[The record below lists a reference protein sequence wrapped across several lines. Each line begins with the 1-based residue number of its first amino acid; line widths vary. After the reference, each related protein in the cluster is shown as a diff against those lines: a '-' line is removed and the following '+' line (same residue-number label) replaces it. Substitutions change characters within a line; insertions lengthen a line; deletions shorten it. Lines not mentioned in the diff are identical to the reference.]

1 MTSYGAGLP
10 PLAAAASFVRYSLGA
25 WLPSYVSVMSTP
37 YVAFTYFW
45 NSSIRVEFAE
55 YVQLPTTTPAS
66 FWISALISSS
76 VMSLFRIE
84 TCFVPAAAALAGAV
98 LVVAPPVLAAGAVLA
113 PPADGDAAPE
123 HAATTR
129 IEATITPSTSRR
141 DLRVRWSIRHT
152 LLWGSSAPPRSTRRR
167 WP

>member
-1 MTSYGAGLP
+1 
-10 PLAAAASFVRYSLGA
+10 
-25 WLPSYVSVMSTP
+25 MSTP

-45 NSSIRVEFAE
+45 NSSISTEFAE
-55 YVQLPTTTPAS
+55 YVQFPTTTAPS

-84 TCFVPAAAALAGAV
+84 TCFVPAAAALPGAA
-98 LVVAPPVLAAGAVLA
+98 LPALGPAPPVLAAGAVLA

-123 HAATTR
+123 QAPRMSAV
-129 IEATITPSTSRR
+129 ATITPSTSRR
-141 DLRVRWSIRHT
+141 DLRSRWSIRHT